1 MTEPFKNLFNISVI
15 GNMAE
20 HFQRHWQD
28 FDQQGFIDAASY
40 QLETLELKAR
50 SQQITAAMSRYLP
63 DNFEQAG
70 HILLAS
76 LAPESKEA
84 APELQQEVSIGS
96 NGISGWAVMPI
107 GDYVGLHG
115 LAHHDLS
122 MSLLNAMTRRFTS
135 EFSIRFFLLASPE
148 ETLNTLKSWLK
159 DDNKHVRRLISEGTR
174 PRLPWAMQLPSFIQ
188 DPAPVIELLEAL
200 KDDQEEYV
208 RRSVA
213 NNLND
218 IAKDHPDLVA
228 DIAEKWMQDADA
240 NRQKLI
246 RHACRTLLKQG
257 NRKALD
263 VFGYAQPKLDN
274 IKLEIHDE
282 QVRLNNHL
290 EFSLLFESTSKEDQ
304 TLMIDYVIHHQK
316 KNGKITPKVFK
327 WKKATLAAGKQVSM
341 SKKHPF
347 KTITTRVYYAGL
359 HEVEIL
365 VNGQSIAKSGF
376 FLSTN

>member
-1 MTEPFKNLFNISVI
+1 MAEAFKNHFNISVI
-15 GNMAE
+15 CNMAE
-20 HFQRHWQD
+20 YFQRHWQD
-28 FDQQGFIDAASY
+28 FDKQGFIDVASY
-40 QLETLELKAR
+40 QLEALELKAR

-63 DNFEQAG
+63 DDFKHAG
-70 HILLAS
+70 QILLAS
-76 LAPESKEA
+76 LAPELKEA
-84 APELQQEVSIGS
+84 APESEKEASIES
-96 NGISGWAVMPI
+96 DGISGWAIMPM
-107 GDYVGLHG
+107 GDYVGIHG
-115 LAHHDLS
+115 LTHHDLS

-135 EFSIRFFLLASPE
+135 EFSIRFFLLASQE
-148 ETLNTLKSWLK
+148 ETLNTLKNWLQ

-188 DPAPVIELLEAL
+188 NPAPVIELLDAL
-200 KDDQEEYV
+200 KDDPEEYV

-228 DIAEKWMQDADA
+228 DIAKKWMQDADA

-257 NRKALD
+257 NRKALE
-263 VFGYAQPKLDN
+263 VFGYAQPKLDH

-282 QVRLNNHL
+282 QVKLNGNL
-290 EFSLLFESTSKEDQ
+290 EFSLLVESTNEGDQ
-304 TLMIDYVIHHQK
+304 SLMIDYVIHHQK
-316 KNGKITPKVFK
+316 KNGKTTPKVFK
-327 WKKATLAAGKQVSM
+327 WKKATLLAGKRLSM

-347 KTITTRVYYAGL
+347 KAITTRVYYDGQ

-365 VNGQSIAKSGF
+365 INGQSIAKNSF
-376 FLSTN
+376 FLSID

>member
-1 MTEPFKNLFNISVI
+1 MSEPFKNLFNNHVI
-15 GNMAE
+15 NHMAE

-28 FDQQGFIDAASY
+28 FDKQGFIDAACH

-63 DNFEQAG
+63 DDFELAG
-70 HILLAS
+70 QILLTS
-76 LAPESKEA
+76 LAPELQETTPEEKEEPA
-84 APELQQEVSIGS
+84 IESD
-96 NGISGWAVMPI
+96 GISGWAIMPM
-107 GDYVGLHG
+107 GDYVGIRG

-135 EFSIRFFLLASPE
+135 EFSIRFFLLASQE
-148 ETLNTLKSWLK
+148 TTLNTLKSWLQ
-159 DDNKHVRRLISEGTR
+159 DNNKHVRRLISEGTR
-174 PRLPWAMQLPSFIQ
+174 PRLPWAMQLPNFIQ
-188 DPAPVIELLEAL
+188 NPTPVIELLEAL
-200 KDDQEEYV
+200 KDDPEEYV

-228 DIAEKWMQDADA
+228 DIAEKWMQGADT

-257 NRKALD
+257 NSKALE
-263 VFGYAQPKLDN
+263 VFGYGKAALGKKEL
-274 IKLEIHDE
+274 KVHDE
-282 QVRLNNHL
+282 QVRLNGHL
-290 EFSLLFESTSKEDQ
+290 EFSLSIESTSEDDQ

-316 KNGKITPKVFK
+316 KNGKKTPKVFK
-327 WKKATLAAGKQVSM
+327 WKKVTLPAGKHLSTT
-341 SKKHPF
+341 KKHPF
-347 KTITTRVYYAGL
+347 KAITTRVYYDGL

-365 VNGQSIAKSGF
+365 INGQSIAKDRF
-376 FLSTN
+376 FLSTG